1 MRLKE
6 KLSMIDL
13 IVLWFYN
20 GLRSN
25 AVWEP
30 LTRTNLLQYNILTKA
45 LTVTPIRDSDER
57 KGHPNCLQAATI

>member
-1 MRLKE
+1 MGCTAMRLKE
-6 KLSMIDL
+6 KLSMKGL

-30 LTRTNLLQYNILTKA
+30 VTRTNLLQYNIFTTA
-45 LTVTPIRDSDER
+45 DCDT
-57 KGHPNCLQAATI
+57 H